1 MKRLLILVCAF
12 CVLCALGQAAGAEET
27 VESGYAVPKDVT
39 VSVQPTVQI
48 HEPGTIALKISWTTP
63 SLTFVRRVRAVD
75 GLAYYT
81 PQSTVSVPFTLV
93 NNSRPS
99 SDGQF
104 DGRIQVTAVT
114 QPGDAAGLGAK
125 RKSVSVRLSNDNIP
139 LEMAK
144 DQTDSGGYYTLS
156 YADRG
161 AENLESLSIYPA
173 AAMLTDGMTAEQITQ
188 AMTVA
193 VKFKISRAP
202 VQAP

>member
-1 MKRLLILVCAF
+1 MKRLLVLVCVF
-12 CVLCALGQAAGAEET
+12 CVLCALGQAAGSEET
-27 VESGYAVPKDVT
+27 VESGYTVPKDVI

-48 HEPGTIALKISWTTP
+48 HEPGTIALKISWNTP
-63 SLTFVRRVRAVD
+63 SLTFVRRVRAAD

-114 QPGDAAGLGAK
+114 QPADGGVLGAK
-125 RKSVSVRLSNDNIP
+125 RKSVSVRLSNDNVP
-139 LEMAK
+139 LDMERGG
-144 DQTDSGGYYTLS
+144 TDSGFYALS

-161 AENLESLSIYPA
+161 AEYLENLSIYPA
-173 AAMLTDGMTAEQITQ
+173 AAMLTEDLTAEQIVQ

-193 VKFKISRAP
+193 VRFNISRAP